1 MAKMFGNANREG
13 RIIPL
18 TAISGTTPIVSGGY
32 FLEDYNGI
40 SFQLGS
46 DGTVAGAWKIEV
58 SNDYSVGFN
67 DDRVTAGTWTDVTA
81 AFVDAAGNPAI
92 AAVTS
97 GGSNQATQAAP
108 FMFRAYRVTFTPT
121 SGAGN
126 VYCVVFAKAYA

>member
-18 TAISGTTPIVSGGY
+18 TAISGTTAVPSGAY

-40 SFQLGS
+40 SFQLIT

-58 SNDYSVGFN
+58 SNDYSVGFG
-67 DDRVTAGTWTDVTA
+67 DDRAFTGNWTDVTA

-92 AAVTS
+92 ATVVS
-97 GGSNQATQAAP
+97 GGSSQATQAAP
-108 FMFRAYRVTFTPT
+108 FMYRAYRVTFTPT

-126 VYCVVFAKAYA
+126 VYCAAFAKAYA